1 MTNETLRV
9 VIRALKI
16 QGYPELVPKLDP
28 LSTPFFSTNCMRLMC
43 QCLWLHLQLGS
54 LTKQTTFY
62 NGQVEQ
68 YVLATRAE
76 CRCAE
81 KYCERLNIYKISEG
95 LYRIGDRNVF
105 IRVGPKRS
113 QLHNVL
119 ITFDRF
125 VPMMSALQRPARDGA
140 CWRRVGHSGALFDP
154 PRPLP

>member
-16 QGYPELVPKLDP
+16 HGYPELAPKLDP
-28 LSTPFFSTNCMRLMC
+28 LSTPLFSTNCMRSMC
-43 QCLWLHLQLGS
+43 LRLHLQLGS
-54 LTKQTTFY
+54 LTKPTIFY

-105 IRVGPKRS
+105 IRVGPQRS
-113 QLHNVL
+113 QLVDAL
-119 ITFDRF
+119 IIFDRF
-125 VPMMSALQRPARDGA
+125 APMMSALQRPARDGA